1 MLYIQHIITTCMY
14 YVKLCKKQNEKL
26 LKTYNLGQINTKT
39 YEDKRQLIMSDENMF
54 LDIVKICIC
63 ILIGKDSTEKL
74 YNYIKNIEFKRWTT
88 TKEFKEI
95 LQEIQLKEILEM
107 SFLEDDEDIIFQ
119 TKKTKEILEMIEY
132 VTNKFYEKF
141 EKAKIEENLLDYID
155 LEKYTLKLLYDKKE
169 DLSKEVS
176 KENTII
182 KIEEKYGSL
191 DNLRENIKIEYDIEK
206 LEEIYNE
213 IFEIIQER
221 FLNYT
226 ELLNNK
232 YVLSDIAK
240 AMKEDVEEIA
250 VDEYQDINM
259 LQEYIIRAVSN
270 KNIFRVGDPKQ
281 SIYGFRNSRPELF
294 VEKENNIDNENKV
307 IYLDKNFRSLENVL
321 EITNNVFSRIM
332 TKETGIIDYNENHY
346 LKKGRYITGEF
357 RLQENSDISFLDN
370 LEISSL
376 SEEEIQDRIN
386 FFKPE
391 ILLINT
397 KEEEEESDDEEDTE
411 DNKEVSEDINDET
424 LEEIE
429 SIEKE
434 AIGIAKRIITL
445 KEEYIRRGKKLD
457 YKDIVILLRSVSNK
471 AGRYQE
477 ILEKFGIPCYT
488 DVNESFLE
496 IPEVSLICSYLDI
509 IENPLNDINML
520 AVLRSY
526 FFKMDI
532 DEFTRIKVVEK
543 EITNGQKENNF
554 YESKKQKKIFKYH

>member
-1 MLYIQHIITTCMY
+1 
-14 YVKLCKKQNEKL
+14 
-26 LKTYNLGQINTKT
+26 
-39 YEDKRQLIMSDENMF
+39 
-54 LDIVKICIC
+54 
-63 ILIGKDSTEKL
+63 
-74 YNYIKNIEFKRWTT
+74 
-88 TKEFKEI
+88 
-95 LQEIQLKEILEM
+95 M

-119 TKKTKEILEMIEY
+119 TKKTKEILEMIKY

-141 EKAKIEENLLDYID
+141 EKAKTEENLLDYID

-169 DLSKEVS
+169 QDNEVDKEEKLDNLNYS
-176 KENTII
+176 DSSDYSYNSNNITE
-182 KIEEKYGSL
+182 KIEERYNDLES
-191 DNLRENIKIEYDIEK
+191 LRESIKIEYDIEK

-213 IFEIIQER
+213 IFRIIQER

-240 AMKEDVEEIA
+240 SMKEDVEEIA

-357 RLQENSDISFLDN
+357 RLQENSDISSLEN

-397 KEEEEESDDEEDTE
+397 KEEESDDVEDTD
-411 DNKEVSEDINDET
+411 DNKEENKNEQKKENALEESEDINDET

-429 SIEKE
+429 SVEKE

-445 KEEYIRRGKKLD
+445 KEEYIKRGKKLD

-554 YESKKQKKIFKYH
+554 YESILIYIEYIDEKAKENIQISLNEKMVYSKCKKLIEELTRLKKLEEEKGLYEVLKDIIIESRILYST

>member
-1 MLYIQHIITTCMY
+1 
-14 YVKLCKKQNEKL
+14 
-26 LKTYNLGQINTKT
+26 
-39 YEDKRQLIMSDENMF
+39 
-54 LDIVKICIC
+54 
-63 ILIGKDSTEKL
+63 
-74 YNYIKNIEFKRWTT
+74 
-88 TKEFKEI
+88 
-95 LQEIQLKEILEM
+95 M
-107 SFLEDDEDIIFQ
+107 SFLEDDEDIIVQ
-119 TKKTKEILEMIEY
+119 TKKTKEILGMIEY

-141 EKAKIEENLLDYID
+141 EKAKTEENLLDYID

-169 DLSKEVS
+169 EDKEKYKDLDKN
-176 KENTII
+176 K
-182 KIEEKYGSL
+182 EEKNLKKSNDLNNLNDSNNITEKIVEKYKDLES
-191 DNLRENIKIEYDIEK
+191 LRESIKIEYDIEK
-206 LEEIYNE
+206 LEEIYND
-213 IFEIIQER
+213 IFEIIQKE

-232 YVLSDIAK
+232 YMLSNIAK
-240 AMKEDVEEIA
+240 SMKEDVEEIA

-357 RLQENSDISFLDN
+357 RLQGDSDKSSLED

-376 SEEEIQDRIN
+376 SEEEIKNRIN
-386 FFKPE
+386 FYKPE
-391 ILLINT
+391 ILMVNT
-397 KEEEEESDDEEDTE
+397 KESEEELDENNDENDIHIEKDEEE
-411 DNKEVSEDINDET
+411 IRE

-429 SIEKE
+429 SLEKE
-434 AIGIAKRIITL
+434 AIAISKRIIGL
-445 KEEYIRRGKKLD
+445 KNEYKENGKNLE
-457 YKDIVILLRSVSNK
+457 YRDIVILLRSVSNK

-543 EITNGQKENNF
+543 EITNGAKENNF
-554 YESKKQKKIFKYH
+554 YESILIYITYIDEKRKGNLQISLHEKMVYDKCKKLIEELERLKKLEEEKGLYEVLKDIIIESRILYST

>member
-1 MLYIQHIITTCMY
+1 
-14 YVKLCKKQNEKL
+14 
-26 LKTYNLGQINTKT
+26 
-39 YEDKRQLIMSDENMF
+39 
-54 LDIVKICIC
+54 
-63 ILIGKDSTEKL
+63 
-74 YNYIKNIEFKRWTT
+74 
-88 TKEFKEI
+88 
-95 LQEIQLKEILEM
+95 M

-141 EKAKIEENLLDYID
+141 EKAKTEENLLDYID

-169 DLSKEVS
+169 EDKEKYKDLDKN
-176 KENTII
+176 K
-182 KIEEKYGSL
+182 EEKNLKKSNDLNNLNDSNNITEKIVEKYKDLES
-191 DNLRENIKIEYDIEK
+191 LRESIKTEYDIEK
-206 LEEIYNE
+206 LEEIYND
-213 IFEIIQER
+213 IFEIIQKE

-232 YVLSDIAK
+232 YMLSNIAK
-240 AMKEDVEEIA
+240 SMKEDVEETA

-294 VEKENNIDNENKV
+294 VEKEDNIDNENKV

-357 RLQENSDISFLDN
+357 RLQGDSDKSSLED

-376 SEEEIQDRIN
+376 SEEEIKNRIN
-386 FFKPE
+386 FYKPE
-391 ILLINT
+391 ILMVNT
-397 KEEEEESDDEEDTE
+397 KESEEELDENNDENDINIEKDEEE
-411 DNKEVSEDINDET
+411 IRE

-429 SIEKE
+429 SLEKE
-434 AIGIAKRIITL
+434 AIAISKRIIGL
-445 KEEYIRRGKKLD
+445 KNEYKENGKNLE
-457 YKDIVILLRSVSNK
+457 YRDIVILLRSVNNK

-543 EITNGQKENNF
+543 EITNGAKENNF
-554 YESKKQKKIFKYH
+554 YESILIYITYIDEKRKGNLQISLHEKMVYDKCKKLIEELERLKKLEEEKGLYEVLKDIIIESRILYST

>member
-1 MLYIQHIITTCMY
+1 
-14 YVKLCKKQNEKL
+14 
-26 LKTYNLGQINTKT
+26 
-39 YEDKRQLIMSDENMF
+39 
-54 LDIVKICIC
+54 
-63 ILIGKDSTEKL
+63 
-74 YNYIKNIEFKRWTT
+74 
-88 TKEFKEI
+88 
-95 LQEIQLKEILEM
+95 M

-182 KIEEKYGSL
+182 KIEEKCGNL
-191 DNLRENIKIEYDIEK
+191 DNLRENIKIEYDIAK

-213 IFEIIQER
+213 IFGIIQER

-357 RLQENSDISFLDN
+357 RLQENSNISDLES
-370 LEISSL
+370 LEIYSL
-376 SEEEIQDRIN
+376 SEENIRNKIE

-397 KEEEEESDDEEDTE
+397 KEEEESDDVEGID
-411 DNKEVSEDINDET
+411 DNKEENKNEQKKENALEESEDINDET

-434 AIGIAKRIITL
+434 AIAIAKRIIAL

-457 YKDIVILLRSVSNK
+457 YKDIVILLRSVNNK

-554 YESKKQKKIFKYH
+554 YESILIYIDYIDEKAKENIQISLKEKMVYSKCKKLIEELTRLKKLEEEKGLYEVLKDIIIESRILYST

>member
-1 MLYIQHIITTCMY
+1 
-14 YVKLCKKQNEKL
+14 
-26 LKTYNLGQINTKT
+26 
-39 YEDKRQLIMSDENMF
+39 
-54 LDIVKICIC
+54 
-63 ILIGKDSTEKL
+63 
-74 YNYIKNIEFKRWTT
+74 
-88 TKEFKEI
+88 
-95 LQEIQLKEILEM
+95 M

-141 EKAKIEENLLDYID
+141 EKAKIEQNLLDYID

-169 DLSKEVS
+169 QDNEVDKEEKLDNLNYLDS
-176 KENTII
+176 SDYSYNSNNITE
-182 KIEEKYGSL
+182 KIEERYNDLES
-191 DNLRENIKIEYDIEK
+191 LRESIKIEYDIEK

-357 RLQENSDISFLDN
+357 RLQENSDISSLDD

-397 KEEEEESDDEEDTE
+397 KEEESDDVEDTE
-411 DNKEVSEDINDET
+411 DNKEENKNEQKKENALEKSEDINDET

-445 KEEYIRRGKKLD
+445 KEEYIKRGKKLD

-554 YESKKQKKIFKYH
+554 YESILIYIEYIDEKAKENIQISLNEKMVYSKCKKLIEELTRLKKLEEEKGLYEVLKDIIIESRILYST

>member
-1 MLYIQHIITTCMY
+1 
-14 YVKLCKKQNEKL
+14 
-26 LKTYNLGQINTKT
+26 
-39 YEDKRQLIMSDENMF
+39 
-54 LDIVKICIC
+54 
-63 ILIGKDSTEKL
+63 
-74 YNYIKNIEFKRWTT
+74 
-88 TKEFKEI
+88 
-95 LQEIQLKEILEM
+95 M
-107 SFLEDDEDIIFQ
+107 SFLEDDEDIIVQ
-119 TKKTKEILEMIEY
+119 TKKTKEILGMIEY

-141 EKAKIEENLLDYID
+141 EKAKTEENLLDYID

-169 DLSKEVS
+169 EDKEKYKDLDKN
-176 KENTII
+176 K
-182 KIEEKYGSL
+182 EEKNLKKSNDLNNLNDSNNITEKIVEKYKDLES
-191 DNLRENIKIEYDIEK
+191 LRESIKIEYDIEK
-206 LEEIYNE
+206 LEEIYND
-213 IFEIIQER
+213 IFEIIQKE

-232 YVLSDIAK
+232 YMLSNIAK
-240 AMKEDVEEIA
+240 SMKEDVEEIA

-357 RLQENSDISFLDN
+357 RLQGDSDKSSLED
-370 LEISSL
+370 LEISLL
-376 SEEEIQDRIN
+376 SEEEIKNRIN
-386 FFKPE
+386 FYKPE
-391 ILLINT
+391 ILMVNT
-397 KEEEEESDDEEDTE
+397 KESEEELDENNDE
-411 DNKEVSEDINDET
+411 NDINIEKDEKEIRE

-429 SIEKE
+429 SLEKE
-434 AIGIAKRIITL
+434 VIAISKRIIGL
-445 KEEYIRRGKKLD
+445 KKEYKENGKNLE
-457 YKDIVILLRSVSNK
+457 YRDIVILLRSVNNK

-543 EITNGQKENNF
+543 EITNGAKENNF
-554 YESKKQKKIFKYH
+554 YESILIYITYIDEKRKGNLQISLHEKMVYDKCKKLIEELERLKKLEEEKGLYEVLKDIIIESRILYST

>member
-1 MLYIQHIITTCMY
+1 
-14 YVKLCKKQNEKL
+14 
-26 LKTYNLGQINTKT
+26 
-39 YEDKRQLIMSDENMF
+39 
-54 LDIVKICIC
+54 
-63 ILIGKDSTEKL
+63 
-74 YNYIKNIEFKRWTT
+74 
-88 TKEFKEI
+88 
-95 LQEIQLKEILEM
+95 M

-132 VTNKFYEKF
+132 ITNKFYEKF
-141 EKAKIEENLLDYID
+141 EKAKTEENLLDYID

-169 DLSKEVS
+169 EDKES
-176 KENTII
+176 DKE
-182 KIEEKYGSL
+182 KEEKLNDLNDLNYS
-191 DNLRENIKIEYDIEK
+191 DNSNNITEKIVEKYEDLNRLRESIKIEYDIEK
-206 LEEIYNE
+206 LEEIYND
-213 IFEIIQER
+213 IFEIIQKE

-232 YVLSDIAK
+232 YMLSNIAK
-240 AMKEDVEEIA
+240 SMKEDVEEIA

-357 RLQENSDISFLDN
+357 RLQGDSDKSSLED
-370 LEISSL
+370 LEIASL
-376 SEEEIQDRIN
+376 SEEEIKNRIN
-386 FFKPE
+386 FYKPE
-391 ILLINT
+391 ILMVNI
-397 KEEEEESDDEEDTE
+397 KESEEELDENNDENDIHIEKDEEE
-411 DNKEVSEDINDET
+411 IRE

-429 SIEKE
+429 SLEKE
-434 AIGIAKRIITL
+434 AIAISKRIIGL
-445 KEEYIRRGKKLD
+445 KEEYKANGKNLE
-457 YKDIVILLRSVSNK
+457 YRDIVILLRSVSNK

-543 EITNGQKENNF
+543 EITNGAKENDF
-554 YESKKQKKIFKYH
+554 YESILIYITYIDEKRKENLQISLHEKMVYDKCKNLIEELERLKKLEEEKGLYEVLKDIIIESRILYST

>member
-1 MLYIQHIITTCMY
+1 
-14 YVKLCKKQNEKL
+14 
-26 LKTYNLGQINTKT
+26 
-39 YEDKRQLIMSDENMF
+39 
-54 LDIVKICIC
+54 
-63 ILIGKDSTEKL
+63 
-74 YNYIKNIEFKRWTT
+74 
-88 TKEFKEI
+88 
-95 LQEIQLKEILEM
+95 M

-119 TKKTKEILEMIEY
+119 TKKTKEVLEMIEY
-132 VTNKFYEKF
+132 ITAKFYEKF
-141 EKAKIEENLLDYID
+141 EKIKMEENLLDYID

-169 DLSKEVS
+169 EGISLRISKQN
-176 KENTII
+176 ENNII
-182 KIEEKYGSL
+182 GKIIEKYEDL
-191 DNLRENIKIEYDIEK
+191 DNLRESIKIEYDIEK
-206 LEEIYNE
+206 LEEIYNN
-213 IFEIIQER
+213 IAEIIESG
-221 FLNYT
+221 FANYS
-226 ELLNNK
+226 ENLNNK
-232 YVLSDIAK
+232 YELSNIAK

-294 VEKENNIDNENKV
+294 VEKEQNISNENKV

-357 RLQENSDISFLDN
+357 RLQENSNISDLEN
-370 LEISSL
+370 LEIYSL
-376 SEEEIQDRIN
+376 SEENIRNKIE

-397 KEEEEESDDEEDTE
+397 KEEEEEKDERKNLEKNLESNLQNNIELASLGDDDNENYDNSDSDDE
-411 DNKEVSEDINDET
+411 I

-429 SIEKE
+429 GLEKE

-445 KEEYIRRGKKLD
+445 REEYKKIGKRLE
-457 YKDIVILLRSVSNK
+457 YKDIVILLRSVNK
-471 AGRYQE
+471 RAGRYQE

-488 DVNESFLE
+488 DTNESFLE

-554 YESKKQKKIFKYH
+554 YESILIYISYIEEKINKNEALKTAEKMVYSKCKKLVEELNRLKKLEEEKGLYEVLKDIIIESRILYST

>member
-1 MLYIQHIITTCMY
+1 
-14 YVKLCKKQNEKL
+14 
-26 LKTYNLGQINTKT
+26 
-39 YEDKRQLIMSDENMF
+39 
-54 LDIVKICIC
+54 
-63 ILIGKDSTEKL
+63 
-74 YNYIKNIEFKRWTT
+74 
-88 TKEFKEI
+88 
-95 LQEIQLKEILEM
+95 M

-119 TKKTKEILEMIEY
+119 TKKTKEVLEMIEY
-132 VTNKFYEKF
+132 ITAKFYEKF
-141 EKAKIEENLLDYID
+141 EKIKMEENLLDYID

-169 DLSKEVS
+169 EGISLRISKQN
-176 KENTII
+176 ENNII
-182 KIEEKYGSL
+182 GKIVEKYEDL
-191 DNLRENIKIEYDIEK
+191 DNLRESIKIEYDIEK
-206 LEEIYNE
+206 LEEIYSN
-213 IFEIIQER
+213 IAEIIESG
-221 FLNYT
+221 FANYT
-226 ELLNNK
+226 ESLNNK
-232 YVLSDIAK
+232 YELSNIAK

-294 VEKENNIDNENKV
+294 VEKEQNISNENKV

-321 EITNNVFSRIM
+321 EIINNVFSRIM

-357 RLQENSDISFLDN
+357 RLQENSNISDLES
-370 LEISSL
+370 LEIYSL
-376 SEEEIQDRIN
+376 SEENIRNKIE

-397 KEEEEESDDEEDTE
+397 KEEEEEKDERKNLEKNLESNLQNNIELASLGDDDNENYDNSDSDDE
-411 DNKEVSEDINDET
+411 I

-429 SIEKE
+429 GLEKE

-445 KEEYIRRGKKLD
+445 REEYKKIGKRLE
-457 YKDIVILLRSVSNK
+457 YKDIVILLRSVNK
-471 AGRYQE
+471 RAGRYQE

-488 DVNESFLE
+488 DTNESFLE

-554 YESKKQKKIFKYH
+554 YESILIYISYIEEKINKNEVLKTAEKMVYSKCKKLVEELNRLKKLEEEKGLYEVLKDIIIESRILYST

>member
-1 MLYIQHIITTCMY
+1 
-14 YVKLCKKQNEKL
+14 
-26 LKTYNLGQINTKT
+26 
-39 YEDKRQLIMSDENMF
+39 
-54 LDIVKICIC
+54 
-63 ILIGKDSTEKL
+63 
-74 YNYIKNIEFKRWTT
+74 
-88 TKEFKEI
+88 
-95 LQEIQLKEILEM
+95 M

-132 VTNKFYEKF
+132 ITNKFYEKF
-141 EKAKIEENLLDYID
+141 EKAKIEQNLLDYID

-169 DLSKEVS
+169 QDKEVD
-176 KENTII
+176 K
-182 KIEEKYGSL
+182 EEKLNNFNYSDYS
-191 DNLRENIKIEYDIEK
+191 DNSKNIIEKIVEKYQDLESLRENIKIEYDIEK

-213 IFEIIQER
+213 IFGIIQER

-240 AMKEDVEEIA
+240 SMKEDVEEIA

-357 RLQENSDISFLDN
+357 RLQENSDIFSLDD

-376 SEEEIQDRIN
+376 SEEEIQDKIN

-397 KEEEEESDDEEDTE
+397 KEEEESDDVEGID
-411 DNKEVSEDINDET
+411 DNKEENKNEQKKENALEESEDINDET

-434 AIGIAKRIITL
+434 AIAIAKRIIAL

-554 YESKKQKKIFKYH
+554 YESILIYIEYVDEKAKENIQISLNEKMVYSKCKKLIEELTRLKKLEEEKGLYEVLKDIIIESRILYST

>member
-1 MLYIQHIITTCMY
+1 
-14 YVKLCKKQNEKL
+14 
-26 LKTYNLGQINTKT
+26 
-39 YEDKRQLIMSDENMF
+39 
-54 LDIVKICIC
+54 
-63 ILIGKDSTEKL
+63 
-74 YNYIKNIEFKRWTT
+74 
-88 TKEFKEI
+88 
-95 LQEIQLKEILEM
+95 M

-119 TKKTKEILEMIEY
+119 TKKTKEVLEMIEY
-132 VTNKFYEKF
+132 ITAKFYEKF
-141 EKAKIEENLLDYID
+141 EKIKMEENLLDYID

-169 DLSKEVS
+169 EGISLRISKQN
-176 KENTII
+176 ENNII
-182 KIEEKYGSL
+182 GKIVEKYEDL
-191 DNLRENIKIEYDIEK
+191 DNLRESIKIEYDIEK
-206 LEEIYNE
+206 LEEIYSN
-213 IFEIIQER
+213 IAEIIESE
-221 FLNYT
+221 FTNYS
-226 ELLNNK
+226 ENLNNK
-232 YVLSDIAK
+232 YELSNIAK

-357 RLQENSDISFLDN
+357 RLLENSNISDLEN
-370 LEISSL
+370 LEIYSL
-376 SEEEIQDRIN
+376 SEENIRNKIE

-397 KEEEEESDDEEDTE
+397 KEEEKEEEKDEGKNLEKNLEINLQNNIELASLGDDDNENYDNADTDDE
-411 DNKEVSEDINDET
+411 I

-429 SIEKE
+429 GLEKE
-434 AIGIAKRIITL
+434 AIGIAKRIIKL
-445 KEEYIRRGKKLD
+445 REEYKKIGKRLE
-457 YKDIVILLRSVSNK
+457 YKDIVILLRSVNK
-471 AGRYQE
+471 RAGRYQE

-488 DVNESFLE
+488 DTNESFLE

-532 DEFTRIKVVEK
+532 DEFTRIKVLEK

-554 YESKKQKKIFKYH
+554 YESILIYISYIEEKINKNEALKTAEKMVYSKCKKVIEELNRLKKLEEEKGLYEVLKDIIIESRILYST

>member
-1 MLYIQHIITTCMY
+1 
-14 YVKLCKKQNEKL
+14 
-26 LKTYNLGQINTKT
+26 
-39 YEDKRQLIMSDENMF
+39 
-54 LDIVKICIC
+54 
-63 ILIGKDSTEKL
+63 
-74 YNYIKNIEFKRWTT
+74 
-88 TKEFKEI
+88 
-95 LQEIQLKEILEM
+95 M

-119 TKKTKEILEMIEY
+119 TKKTKEVLEMIEY
-132 VTNKFYEKF
+132 ITAKFYEKF
-141 EKAKIEENLLDYID
+141 EKIKMEENLLDYID

-169 DLSKEVS
+169 EEGISLRISKQN
-176 KENTII
+176 ENNII
-182 KIEEKYGSL
+182 GKIVEKYEDL
-191 DNLRENIKIEYDIEK
+191 DNLRESIKIEYDIEK
-206 LEEIYNE
+206 LEEIYSN
-213 IFEIIQER
+213 IAEIIESE
-221 FLNYT
+221 FANYT
-226 ELLNNK
+226 ESLNNK
-232 YVLSDIAK
+232 YELSNIAK

-270 KNIFRVGDPKQ
+270 KNIFRV
-281 SIYGFRNSRPELF
+281 
-294 VEKENNIDNENKV
+294 
-307 IYLDKNFRSLENVL
+307 
-321 EITNNVFSRIM
+321 NVFSRIM

-357 RLQENSDISFLDN
+357 RLQENSNISDLES
-370 LEISSL
+370 LEIYSL
-376 SEEEIQDRIN
+376 SEENIRNKIE

-397 KEEEEESDDEEDTE
+397 KEEEEEKDERKNLEKNLESNLQNNIELASLGDDDNENYDNSDSDDE
-411 DNKEVSEDINDET
+411 I

-429 SIEKE
+429 GLEKE

-445 KEEYIRRGKKLD
+445 REEYKKIGKRLE
-457 YKDIVILLRSVSNK
+457 YKDIVILLRSVNK
-471 AGRYQE
+471 RAGRYQE

-488 DVNESFLE
+488 DTNESFLE

-554 YESKKQKKIFKYH
+554 YESILIYISYIEEKINKNEALKTAEKMVYSKCKKLVEELNRLKKLEEEKGLYEVLKDIIIESRILYST

>member
-1 MLYIQHIITTCMY
+1 
-14 YVKLCKKQNEKL
+14 
-26 LKTYNLGQINTKT
+26 
-39 YEDKRQLIMSDENMF
+39 
-54 LDIVKICIC
+54 
-63 ILIGKDSTEKL
+63 
-74 YNYIKNIEFKRWTT
+74 
-88 TKEFKEI
+88 
-95 LQEIQLKEILEM
+95 M

-119 TKKTKEILEMIEY
+119 TKKTKEVLEMIEY
-132 VTNKFYEKF
+132 ITAKFYEKF
-141 EKAKIEENLLDYID
+141 EKIKMEENLLDYID

-169 DLSKEVS
+169 EEGISLRISKQN
-176 KENTII
+176 ENNII
-182 KIEEKYGSL
+182 GKIVEKYEDL
-191 DNLRENIKIEYDIEK
+191 DNLRESIKIEYDIEK
-206 LEEIYNE
+206 LEEIYSN
-213 IFEIIQER
+213 IAEIIESE
-221 FLNYT
+221 FANYT
-226 ELLNNK
+226 ESLNNK
-232 YVLSDIAK
+232 YELSNIAK

-357 RLQENSDISFLDN
+357 RLQENSNISDLEN
-370 LEISSL
+370 LEIYSL
-376 SEEEIQDRIN
+376 SEENIRNKIE

-397 KEEEEESDDEEDTE
+397 KEEEEEKDERKNLEKNLESNLQNNIELASLGDDDNENYDNSDSDDE
-411 DNKEVSEDINDET
+411 I

-429 SIEKE
+429 GLEKE

-445 KEEYIRRGKKLD
+445 REEYKKIGKRLE
-457 YKDIVILLRSVSNK
+457 YKDIVILLRSVNK
-471 AGRYQE
+471 RAGRYQE

-488 DVNESFLE
+488 DTNESFLE

-554 YESKKQKKIFKYH
+554 YESILIYISYIEEKINKNEALKTAEKMVYSKCKKLVEELNRLKKLEEEKGLYEVLKDIIIESRILYGT

>member
-1 MLYIQHIITTCMY
+1 
-14 YVKLCKKQNEKL
+14 
-26 LKTYNLGQINTKT
+26 
-39 YEDKRQLIMSDENMF
+39 
-54 LDIVKICIC
+54 
-63 ILIGKDSTEKL
+63 
-74 YNYIKNIEFKRWTT
+74 
-88 TKEFKEI
+88 
-95 LQEIQLKEILEM
+95 M

-213 IFEIIQER
+213 IFGIIQER

-281 SIYGFRNSRPELF
+281 
-294 VEKENNIDNENKV
+294 
-307 IYLDKNFRSLENVL
+307 
-321 EITNNVFSRIM
+321 
-332 TKETGIIDYNENHY
+332 
-346 LKKGRYITGEF
+346 
-357 RLQENSDISFLDN
+357 
-370 LEISSL
+370 
-376 SEEEIQDRIN
+376 
-386 FFKPE
+386 
-391 ILLINT
+391 
-397 KEEEEESDDEEDTE
+397 
-411 DNKEVSEDINDET
+411 
-424 LEEIE
+424 
-429 SIEKE
+429 
-434 AIGIAKRIITL
+434 
-445 KEEYIRRGKKLD
+445 
-457 YKDIVILLRSVSNK
+457 
-471 AGRYQE
+471 
-477 ILEKFGIPCYT
+477 
-488 DVNESFLE
+488 
-496 IPEVSLICSYLDI
+496 
-509 IENPLNDINML
+509 
-520 AVLRSY
+520 
-526 FFKMDI
+526 
-532 DEFTRIKVVEK
+532 
-543 EITNGQKENNF
+543 
-554 YESKKQKKIFKYH
+554 

>member
-1 MLYIQHIITTCMY
+1 
-14 YVKLCKKQNEKL
+14 
-26 LKTYNLGQINTKT
+26 
-39 YEDKRQLIMSDENMF
+39 
-54 LDIVKICIC
+54 
-63 ILIGKDSTEKL
+63 
-74 YNYIKNIEFKRWTT
+74 
-88 TKEFKEI
+88 
-95 LQEIQLKEILEM
+95 M

-119 TKKTKEILEMIEY
+119 TKKTKEVLEMIEY
-132 VTNKFYEKF
+132 ITAKFYEKF
-141 EKAKIEENLLDYID
+141 EKIKMEENLLDYID

-169 DLSKEVS
+169 EGISLRISKQN
-176 KENTII
+176 ENNII
-182 KIEEKYGSL
+182 DKIVEKYEDL
-191 DNLRENIKIEYDIEK
+191 DNLRESIKIEYDIEK
-206 LEEIYNE
+206 LEEIYNN
-213 IFEIIQER
+213 IAEIIESG
-221 FLNYT
+221 FANYT
-226 ELLNNK
+226 ESLNNK
-232 YVLSDIAK
+232 YELSNIAK

-294 VEKENNIDNENKV
+294 VEKEQNISNENKV

-357 RLQENSDISFLDN
+357 RLQENSNISDLEN
-370 LEISSL
+370 LEIYSL
-376 SEEEIQDRIN
+376 SEENIRNKIE

-397 KEEEEESDDEEDTE
+397 KEEEEEKDERKNLEKNLESNLQNNIELASLGDDDNENYDNTDTDDE
-411 DNKEVSEDINDET
+411 I

-429 SIEKE
+429 GLEKE
-434 AIGIAKRIITL
+434 AIGITKRIITL
-445 KEEYIRRGKKLD
+445 REEYKKIGKRLE
-457 YKDIVILLRSVSNK
+457 YKDIVILLRSVNK
-471 AGRYQE
+471 RAGRYQE

-488 DVNESFLE
+488 DTNESFLE

-554 YESKKQKKIFKYH
+554 YESILIYISYIEEKINKNEALKTAEKIVYSKCKKVIEELNRLKKLEEEKGLYEVLKDIIIESRILYST

>member
-1 MLYIQHIITTCMY
+1 
-14 YVKLCKKQNEKL
+14 
-26 LKTYNLGQINTKT
+26 
-39 YEDKRQLIMSDENMF
+39 
-54 LDIVKICIC
+54 
-63 ILIGKDSTEKL
+63 
-74 YNYIKNIEFKRWTT
+74 
-88 TKEFKEI
+88 
-95 LQEIQLKEILEM
+95 M

-119 TKKTKEILEMIEY
+119 TKKTKEVLEMIEY
-132 VTNKFYEKF
+132 ITAKFYEKF
-141 EKAKIEENLLDYID
+141 EKIKMEENLLDYID

-169 DLSKEVS
+169 EEGISLRISKQN
-176 KENTII
+176 ENNII
-182 KIEEKYGSL
+182 GKIVEKYEDL
-191 DNLRENIKIEYDIEK
+191 DNLRESIKIEYDIEK
-206 LEEIYNE
+206 LEEIYSN
-213 IFEIIQER
+213 IAEIIESE
-221 FLNYT
+221 FANYT
-226 ELLNNK
+226 ESLNNK
-232 YVLSDIAK
+232 YELSNIAK

-294 VEKENNIDNENKV
+294 VEKEQNISNENKV

-357 RLQENSDISFLDN
+357 RLQENSNISDLEN
-370 LEISSL
+370 LEIYSL
-376 SEEEIQDRIN
+376 SEENIRNKIE

-397 KEEEEESDDEEDTE
+397 KEEEEEKDEGKNLEKNLESNLQNNIELASLGDDNENYDNTDTDDE
-411 DNKEVSEDINDET
+411 I

-429 SIEKE
+429 GLEKE
-434 AIGIAKRIITL
+434 AIGIAKRIIKL
-445 KEEYIRRGKKLD
+445 REEYKKIGKRLE
-457 YKDIVILLRSVSNK
+457 YKDIVILLRSVNK
-471 AGRYQE
+471 RAGRYQE

-488 DVNESFLE
+488 DTNESFLE

-532 DEFTRIKVVEK
+532 DEFTRIKVLEK

-554 YESKKQKKIFKYH
+554 YESILIYMSYIEEKINKNEALKTAEKMVYSKCKKLVEELNRLKKLEEEKGLYEVLKDIIIESRILYST

>member
-1 MLYIQHIITTCMY
+1 
-14 YVKLCKKQNEKL
+14 
-26 LKTYNLGQINTKT
+26 
-39 YEDKRQLIMSDENMF
+39 
-54 LDIVKICIC
+54 
-63 ILIGKDSTEKL
+63 
-74 YNYIKNIEFKRWTT
+74 
-88 TKEFKEI
+88 
-95 LQEIQLKEILEM
+95 M

-119 TKKTKEILEMIEY
+119 TKKTKEVLEMIEY
-132 VTNKFYEKF
+132 ITAKFYEKF
-141 EKAKIEENLLDYID
+141 EKIKMEENLLDYID

-169 DLSKEVS
+169 EGISLRISKQN
-176 KENTII
+176 ENNII
-182 KIEEKYGSL
+182 GKIVEKYEDL
-191 DNLRENIKIEYDIEK
+191 DNLRESIKIEYDIEK
-206 LEEIYNE
+206 LEEIYNN
-213 IFEIIQER
+213 IAEIIESE
-221 FLNYT
+221 FANYS
-226 ELLNNK
+226 ENLNNK
-232 YVLSDIAK
+232 YELSNIAK

-294 VEKENNIDNENKV
+294 VEKEQNISNENKV

-357 RLQENSDISFLDN
+357 RLQENSNISDLEN
-370 LEISSL
+370 LEIYSL
-376 SEEEIQDRIN
+376 SEENIRNKIE

-397 KEEEEESDDEEDTE
+397 KEEEKEEEEEKDERKNLEKNLESNLQNNIELASLGDDDNENYDNSDSDDE
-411 DNKEVSEDINDET
+411 I

-429 SIEKE
+429 GLEKE

-445 KEEYIRRGKKLD
+445 REEYKKIGKRLE
-457 YKDIVILLRSVSNK
+457 YKDIVILLRSVNK
-471 AGRYQE
+471 RAGRYQE

-488 DVNESFLE
+488 DTNESFLE

-532 DEFTRIKVVEK
+532 DEFTRIKVLEK

-554 YESKKQKKIFKYH
+554 YESILIYISYIEEKINKNEALKTAEKMVYSKCKKLVEELNRLKKLEEEKGLYEVLKDIIIESRILYGT

>member
-1 MLYIQHIITTCMY
+1 
-14 YVKLCKKQNEKL
+14 
-26 LKTYNLGQINTKT
+26 
-39 YEDKRQLIMSDENMF
+39 
-54 LDIVKICIC
+54 
-63 ILIGKDSTEKL
+63 
-74 YNYIKNIEFKRWTT
+74 
-88 TKEFKEI
+88 
-95 LQEIQLKEILEM
+95 M
-107 SFLEDDEDIIFQ
+107 SFLEDNEDIIVQ

-132 VTNKFYEKF
+132 ITNKFYEKF
-141 EKAKIEENLLDYID
+141 EKAKTEENLLDYID

-169 DLSKEVS
+169 EDKEKYKDLDKN
-176 KENTII
+176 K
-182 KIEEKYGSL
+182 EEKKIKKSNDLNNLNDSNNIIEKIVEKYKDLES
-191 DNLRENIKIEYDIEK
+191 LRESIKIEYDIEK
-206 LEEIYNE
+206 LEEIYND
-213 IFEIIQER
+213 IFEIIQKE

-232 YVLSDIAK
+232 YVLSNIAK
-240 AMKEDVEEIA
+240 SMKEDVEEIA

-357 RLQENSDISFLDN
+357 RLQGDSDKSSLED
-370 LEISSL
+370 LEIFLL
-376 SEEEIQDRIN
+376 SEEEIKNRIN
-386 FFKPE
+386 FYKSE
-391 ILLINT
+391 ILMVNT
-397 KEEEEESDDEEDTE
+397 KESEEESDENNDENDIHIEKDEEE
-411 DNKEVSEDINDET
+411 IRE

-429 SIEKE
+429 SLEKE
-434 AIGIAKRIITL
+434 AIAISKRIIGL
-445 KEEYIRRGKKLD
+445 KNEYKENGKNLE
-457 YKDIVILLRSVSNK
+457 YRDIVILLRSVSNK

-543 EITNGQKENNF
+543 EITNGAKENNF
-554 YESKKQKKIFKYH
+554 YESILIYITYIDEKRKGNLQISLHEKMVYDKCKKLIEELERLKKLEEEKGLYEVLKDIIIESRILYST

>member
-1 MLYIQHIITTCMY
+1 
-14 YVKLCKKQNEKL
+14 
-26 LKTYNLGQINTKT
+26 
-39 YEDKRQLIMSDENMF
+39 
-54 LDIVKICIC
+54 
-63 ILIGKDSTEKL
+63 
-74 YNYIKNIEFKRWTT
+74 
-88 TKEFKEI
+88 
-95 LQEIQLKEILEM
+95 M

-119 TKKTKEILEMIEY
+119 TKKTKEVLEMIEY
-132 VTNKFYEKF
+132 ITAKFYEKF
-141 EKAKIEENLLDYID
+141 EKIKMEENLLDYID

-169 DLSKEVS
+169 EEGISLRISKQN
-176 KENTII
+176 ENNII
-182 KIEEKYGSL
+182 GKIVEKYEDL
-191 DNLRENIKIEYDIEK
+191 DNLRESIKIEYDIEK
-206 LEEIYNE
+206 LEEIYSN
-213 IFEIIQER
+213 IAEIIESE
-221 FLNYT
+221 FANYS
-226 ELLNNK
+226 ENLNNK
-232 YVLSDIAK
+232 YELSNIAK

-294 VEKENNIDNENKV
+294 VEKEQNISNENKV

-357 RLQENSDISFLDN
+357 RLQENSNISDLES
-370 LEISSL
+370 LEIYSL
-376 SEEEIQDRIN
+376 SEENIRNKIE

-397 KEEEEESDDEEDTE
+397 KEEEEEKDERKNLEKNLESNLQNNIELASLGDDDNENYDAETDDE
-411 DNKEVSEDINDET
+411 I

-429 SIEKE
+429 GLEKE

-445 KEEYIRRGKKLD
+445 REEYKKKGKRLE
-457 YKDIVILLRSVSNK
+457 YKDIVILLRSVNK
-471 AGRYQE
+471 RAGRYQE

-488 DVNESFLE
+488 DTNESFLE

-554 YESKKQKKIFKYH
+554 YESILIYISYIEEKINKNEALKTAEKMVYSKCKKLVEELNRLKKLEEEKGLYEVLKDIIIESRILYST

>member
-1 MLYIQHIITTCMY
+1 
-14 YVKLCKKQNEKL
+14 
-26 LKTYNLGQINTKT
+26 
-39 YEDKRQLIMSDENMF
+39 
-54 LDIVKICIC
+54 
-63 ILIGKDSTEKL
+63 
-74 YNYIKNIEFKRWTT
+74 
-88 TKEFKEI
+88 
-95 LQEIQLKEILEM
+95 M
-107 SFLEDDEDIIFQ
+107 SFLEDDEDIIVQ

-141 EKAKIEENLLDYID
+141 EKAKTEENLLDYID

-169 DLSKEVS
+169 KDKEKYKDLDKN
-176 KENTII
+176 K
-182 KIEEKYGSL
+182 EEKNLKKSNDLNNLNDSNNIIEKIVEKYEDL
-191 DNLRENIKIEYDIEK
+191 NRLRESIKIEYDIEK
-206 LEEIYNE
+206 LEEIYND
-213 IFEIIQER
+213 IFEIIQKE

-232 YVLSDIAK
+232 YMLSNIAK
-240 AMKEDVEEIA
+240 SMKEDVEEIA

-357 RLQENSDISFLDN
+357 RLQGDSDKSSLED
-370 LEISSL
+370 LEIASL
-376 SEEEIQDRIN
+376 SEEEIKNRIN
-386 FFKPE
+386 FYKPE
-391 ILLINT
+391 ILMVNT
-397 KEEEEESDDEEDTE
+397 KESEEELDENNDENDINIEKDEEE
-411 DNKEVSEDINDET
+411 IRE

-429 SIEKE
+429 SLEKE
-434 AIGIAKRIITL
+434 AIAISKRIIGL
-445 KEEYIRRGKKLD
+445 KNEYKENGKNLE
-457 YKDIVILLRSVSNK
+457 YRDIVILLRSVSNK

-543 EITNGQKENNF
+543 EITNGAKENNF
-554 YESKKQKKIFKYH
+554 YESILIYITYIDEKRKENLQISLHEKMVYDKCKNLIEELERLKKLEEEKGLYEVLKDIIIESRILYST

>member
-1 MLYIQHIITTCMY
+1 
-14 YVKLCKKQNEKL
+14 
-26 LKTYNLGQINTKT
+26 
-39 YEDKRQLIMSDENMF
+39 
-54 LDIVKICIC
+54 
-63 ILIGKDSTEKL
+63 
-74 YNYIKNIEFKRWTT
+74 
-88 TKEFKEI
+88 
-95 LQEIQLKEILEM
+95 M

-119 TKKTKEILEMIEY
+119 TKKTKEILEMIKY

-141 EKAKIEENLLDYID
+141 EKAKTEENLLDYID

-169 DLSKEVS
+169 QDNEVDKEEKLDNLNYS
-176 KENTII
+176 DSSDYSYNSNNITE
-182 KIEEKYGSL
+182 KIEERYNDLES
-191 DNLRENIKIEYDIEK
+191 LRESIKIEYDIEK

-259 LQEYIIRAVSN
+259 LQEYIIRAASN

-294 VEKENNIDNENKV
+294 VEKENNIDNKNKV

-357 RLQENSDISFLDN
+357 RLQENSDISSLDD

-397 KEEEEESDDEEDTE
+397 KEEEEESDDVENTE
-411 DNKEVSEDINDET
+411 GNKEENKNEQKKENALAEENEDINDET

-457 YKDIVILLRSVSNK
+457 YKDIVILLRSVNNK

-554 YESKKQKKIFKYH
+554 YESILIYIEYIDEKAKENIQISLNEKMVYSKCKKLIEELTRLKKLEEEKGLYEVLKDIIIESRILYST

>member
-1 MLYIQHIITTCMY
+1 
-14 YVKLCKKQNEKL
+14 
-26 LKTYNLGQINTKT
+26 
-39 YEDKRQLIMSDENMF
+39 
-54 LDIVKICIC
+54 
-63 ILIGKDSTEKL
+63 
-74 YNYIKNIEFKRWTT
+74 
-88 TKEFKEI
+88 
-95 LQEIQLKEILEM
+95 M

-119 TKKTKEILEMIEY
+119 TKKTKEVLEMIEY
-132 VTNKFYEKF
+132 ITAKFYEKF
-141 EKAKIEENLLDYID
+141 EKIKMEENLLDYID

-169 DLSKEVS
+169 EEGISLRISKQN
-176 KENTII
+176 ENNII
-182 KIEEKYGSL
+182 GKIVEKYEDL
-191 DNLRENIKIEYDIEK
+191 DNLRESIKIEYDIEK
-206 LEEIYNE
+206 LEEIYNN
-213 IFEIIQER
+213 IAEIIESG
-221 FLNYT
+221 FANYT
-226 ELLNNK
+226 ESLNNK
-232 YVLSDIAK
+232 YELSNIAK

-294 VEKENNIDNENKV
+294 VEKEQNISNENKV

-357 RLQENSDISFLDN
+357 RLQENSNISDLEN
-370 LEISSL
+370 LEIYSL
-376 SEEEIQDRIN
+376 SEENIRNKIE

-397 KEEEEESDDEEDTE
+397 KEEEEEKDERKNLEKNLESNLQNNIELASLGDDDNENYDNTDTDDE
-411 DNKEVSEDINDET
+411 I

-429 SIEKE
+429 GLEKE
-434 AIGIAKRIITL
+434 AIGITKRIITL
-445 KEEYIRRGKKLD
+445 REEYKKIGKRLE
-457 YKDIVILLRSVSNK
+457 YKDIVILLRSVNK
-471 AGRYQE
+471 RAGRYQE

-488 DVNESFLE
+488 DTNESFLE

-532 DEFTRIKVVEK
+532 DEFTRIKVLEK

-554 YESKKQKKIFKYH
+554 YESILIYISYIEEKNNKNEVLKTAEKIVYSKCKKVIEELNRLKKLEEEKGLYEVLKDIIIESRILYST

>member
-1 MLYIQHIITTCMY
+1 
-14 YVKLCKKQNEKL
+14 
-26 LKTYNLGQINTKT
+26 
-39 YEDKRQLIMSDENMF
+39 
-54 LDIVKICIC
+54 
-63 ILIGKDSTEKL
+63 
-74 YNYIKNIEFKRWTT
+74 
-88 TKEFKEI
+88 
-95 LQEIQLKEILEM
+95 M

-119 TKKTKEILEMIEY
+119 TKKTKEVLEMIEY
-132 VTNKFYEKF
+132 ITAKFYEKF
-141 EKAKIEENLLDYID
+141 EKIKMEENLLDYID

-169 DLSKEVS
+169 EGISLRISKQN
-176 KENTII
+176 ENNII
-182 KIEEKYGSL
+182 GKIVEKYEDL
-191 DNLRENIKIEYDIEK
+191 DNLRESIKIEYDIEK
-206 LEEIYNE
+206 LEEIYSN
-213 IFEIIQER
+213 IAEIIESG
-221 FLNYT
+221 FTNYT
-226 ELLNNK
+226 ESLNNK
-232 YVLSDIAK
+232 YELSNIAK

-357 RLQENSDISFLDN
+357 RLQENSNISDLEN
-370 LEISSL
+370 LEIYSI

-397 KEEEEESDDEEDTE
+397 KEEEEEKEKDEDYNSDYDYDNSDTGS
-411 DNKEVSEDINDET
+411 DADTDDKI

-429 SIEKE
+429 GLEKE
-434 AIGIAKRIITL
+434 AIGIAKRIIKL
-445 KEEYIRRGKKLD
+445 REEYKKIGKRLE
-457 YKDIVILLRSVSNK
+457 YKDIVILLRSVNK
-471 AGRYQE
+471 RAGRYQE

-488 DVNESFLE
+488 DTNESFLE

-554 YESKKQKKIFKYH
+554 YESILIYISYIEEKINKNEVLKTAEKMVYSKCKKVIEELNRLKKLEEEKGLYEVLKDIIIESRILYGT

>member
-1 MLYIQHIITTCMY
+1 
-14 YVKLCKKQNEKL
+14 
-26 LKTYNLGQINTKT
+26 
-39 YEDKRQLIMSDENMF
+39 
-54 LDIVKICIC
+54 
-63 ILIGKDSTEKL
+63 
-74 YNYIKNIEFKRWTT
+74 
-88 TKEFKEI
+88 
-95 LQEIQLKEILEM
+95 M
-107 SFLEDDEDIIFQ
+107 SFLEDDEDIIVQ

-141 EKAKIEENLLDYID
+141 EKAKTEENLLDYID

-169 DLSKEVS
+169 EDKEKHKDLDKN
-176 KENTII
+176 K
-182 KIEEKYGSL
+182 EEKNFKKSNDLNNLNDSNSIIEKIVEKYEDL
-191 DNLRENIKIEYDIEK
+191 NRLRESIKIEYDIEK
-206 LEEIYNE
+206 LEEIYND
-213 IFEIIQER
+213 IFEIIQKE

-232 YVLSDIAK
+232 YMLSNIAK
-240 AMKEDVEEIA
+240 SMKEDVEEIA

-357 RLQENSDISFLDN
+357 RLQGDSDKSSLED
-370 LEISSL
+370 LEITSL
-376 SEEEIQDRIN
+376 SEEEIKNRIN
-386 FFKPE
+386 FYKPE
-391 ILLINT
+391 ILMVNT
-397 KEEEEESDDEEDTE
+397 KESEEELDENNDENDIHIEKDEEE
-411 DNKEVSEDINDET
+411 IRE

-429 SIEKE
+429 SLEKE
-434 AIGIAKRIITL
+434 AIAISKRIIGL
-445 KEEYIRRGKKLD
+445 KNEYKENGKNLE
-457 YKDIVILLRSVSNK
+457 YRDIVILLRSVSNK

-543 EITNGQKENNF
+543 EITNGAKENNF
-554 YESKKQKKIFKYH
+554 YESILIYITYIDEKRKENLQISLHEKMAYDKCKKLIEELERLKKLEEEKGLYEVLKDIIIESRILYST

>member
-1 MLYIQHIITTCMY
+1 
-14 YVKLCKKQNEKL
+14 
-26 LKTYNLGQINTKT
+26 
-39 YEDKRQLIMSDENMF
+39 
-54 LDIVKICIC
+54 
-63 ILIGKDSTEKL
+63 
-74 YNYIKNIEFKRWTT
+74 
-88 TKEFKEI
+88 
-95 LQEIQLKEILEM
+95 M

-141 EKAKIEENLLDYID
+141 EKAKTEENLLDYID

-169 DLSKEVS
+169 EDKEKHKDLDKN
-176 KENTII
+176 K
-182 KIEEKYGSL
+182 EEKELKKSNDLNNLNDSNNIIEKIVEKYKDLES
-191 DNLRENIKIEYDIEK
+191 LRESIKIEYDIEK
-206 LEEIYNE
+206 LEEIYND
-213 IFEIIQER
+213 IFEIIQKE

-232 YVLSDIAK
+232 YMLSNIAK
-240 AMKEDVEEIA
+240 SMKEDVEEIA

-357 RLQENSDISFLDN
+357 RLQGDGDKSSLED
-370 LEISSL
+370 LEIYSL
-376 SEEEIQDRIN
+376 SEEEIKNRIN
-386 FFKPE
+386 FYKSE
-391 ILLINT
+391 ILMVNT
-397 KEEEEESDDEEDTE
+397 KESEEELDENNDENDINIEKDEEE
-411 DNKEVSEDINDET
+411 IRE

-429 SIEKE
+429 SLEKE
-434 AIGIAKRIITL
+434 AIAISKRIIGL
-445 KEEYIRRGKKLD
+445 KNEYKENGKNLE
-457 YKDIVILLRSVSNK
+457 YRDIVILLRSVSNK

-543 EITNGQKENNF
+543 EITNGAKENNF
-554 YESKKQKKIFKYH
+554 YESILIYITYIDEKRKENLQISLHEKMVYDKCKKLIEELERLKKLEEEKGLYEVLKDIIIESRILYST

>member
-1 MLYIQHIITTCMY
+1 
-14 YVKLCKKQNEKL
+14 
-26 LKTYNLGQINTKT
+26 
-39 YEDKRQLIMSDENMF
+39 
-54 LDIVKICIC
+54 
-63 ILIGKDSTEKL
+63 
-74 YNYIKNIEFKRWTT
+74 
-88 TKEFKEI
+88 
-95 LQEIQLKEILEM
+95 M

-119 TKKTKEILEMIEY
+119 TKKTKEVLKMIEY
-132 VTNKFYEKF
+132 ITAKFYEKF
-141 EKAKIEENLLDYID
+141 EKIKMEENLLDYID

-169 DLSKEVS
+169 DLSKEVP

-182 KIEEKYGSL
+182 KIEEKCGNL
-191 DNLRENIKIEYDIEK
+191 DNLRESIKIEYDIEK
-206 LEEIYNE
+206 LEEIYNN
-213 IFEIIQER
+213 IAEIIESE
-221 FLNYT
+221 FANYT
-226 ELLNNK
+226 ESLNNK
-232 YVLSDIAK
+232 YELSNIAK

-294 VEKENNIDNENKV
+294 VEKEQNISNENKV

-357 RLQENSDISFLDN
+357 KLQENRDISDLEK
-370 LEISSL
+370 LEIYKL
-376 SEEEIQDRIN
+376 SEEEIKSKIE

-397 KEEEEESDDEEDTE
+397 KEEDEEKDKEEENNLENRLENRLESNLKNNIELASLGDDDNENYDNADTDDE
-411 DNKEVSEDINDET
+411 I

-429 SIEKE
+429 ALEKE

-445 KEEYIRRGKKLD
+445 REEYKKIGKRLE
-457 YKDIVILLRSVSNK
+457 YKDIVILLRSVNKK

-543 EITNGQKENNF
+543 EITNGAKENSF
-554 YESKKQKKIFKYH
+554 YESILIYMSYIEEKINRNEILKIAEKIVYGKCKKLVEELNRLKKLEEEKGIYEVLKDIIIESRILHGT

>member
-1 MLYIQHIITTCMY
+1 
-14 YVKLCKKQNEKL
+14 
-26 LKTYNLGQINTKT
+26 
-39 YEDKRQLIMSDENMF
+39 
-54 LDIVKICIC
+54 
-63 ILIGKDSTEKL
+63 
-74 YNYIKNIEFKRWTT
+74 
-88 TKEFKEI
+88 
-95 LQEIQLKEILEM
+95 M

-141 EKAKIEENLLDYID
+141 EKAKTEENLLDYID
-155 LEKYTLKLLYDKKE
+155 LEKYTLKLLYYKKE
-169 DLSKEVS
+169 QDKEVD
-176 KENTII
+176 KD
-182 KIEEKYGSL
+182 KEEKL
-191 DNLRENIKIEYDIEK
+191 DNLNYSDSSDSSYNSNNIIEKIVERYNDLESLRESIKIEYDIEK

-357 RLQENSDISFLDN
+357 RLQENSDISSLDD

-397 KEEEEESDDEEDTE
+397 KEEEEESDDVEDRE
-411 DNKEVSEDINDET
+411 GNKEENKNEQKKENALEESEDINDET

-445 KEEYIRRGKKLD
+445 KEEYIKRGKKLD
-457 YKDIVILLRSVSNK
+457 YKDIVILFRSVSNK

-554 YESKKQKKIFKYH
+554 YESILIYIEYVDEKAKENIQISLNEKMVYSKCKKLIEELTRLKKLEEEKGLYEVLKDIIIESRILYST

>member
-1 MLYIQHIITTCMY
+1 
-14 YVKLCKKQNEKL
+14 
-26 LKTYNLGQINTKT
+26 
-39 YEDKRQLIMSDENMF
+39 
-54 LDIVKICIC
+54 
-63 ILIGKDSTEKL
+63 
-74 YNYIKNIEFKRWTT
+74 
-88 TKEFKEI
+88 
-95 LQEIQLKEILEM
+95 M

-119 TKKTKEILEMIEY
+119 TKKTKEVLEMIEY
-132 VTNKFYEKF
+132 ITAKFYEKF
-141 EKAKIEENLLDYID
+141 EKIKMEENLLDYID

-169 DLSKEVS
+169 EGISLRISKQN
-176 KENTII
+176 ENNII
-182 KIEEKYGSL
+182 DKIVEKYEDL
-191 DNLRENIKIEYDIEK
+191 DNLRESIKIEYDIEK
-206 LEEIYNE
+206 LEEIYNN
-213 IFEIIQER
+213 IAEIIESE
-221 FLNYT
+221 FANYS
-226 ELLNNK
+226 ENLNNK
-232 YVLSDIAK
+232 YELSNIAK

-294 VEKENNIDNENKV
+294 VEKEQNISNENKV

-357 RLQENSDISFLDN
+357 RLQENSNISDLEN
-370 LEISSL
+370 LEIYSL
-376 SEEEIQDRIN
+376 SEENIRNKIE

-397 KEEEEESDDEEDTE
+397 KEEEKEEEEEKDERKNLEKNLESNLKNNIELAYLGDDNENYDTDTDDE
-411 DNKEVSEDINDET
+411 I

-429 SIEKE
+429 GLEKE

-445 KEEYIRRGKKLD
+445 REEYKKIGKRLE
-457 YKDIVILLRSVSNK
+457 YKDIVILLRSVNK
-471 AGRYQE
+471 RAGRYQE

-488 DVNESFLE
+488 DTNESFLE

-554 YESKKQKKIFKYH
+554 YESILIYISYIEEKINKNEVLKTAEKMVYSKCKKVIEELNRLKKLEEEKGLYEVLKDIIIESRILYGT

>member
-1 MLYIQHIITTCMY
+1 
-14 YVKLCKKQNEKL
+14 
-26 LKTYNLGQINTKT
+26 
-39 YEDKRQLIMSDENMF
+39 
-54 LDIVKICIC
+54 
-63 ILIGKDSTEKL
+63 
-74 YNYIKNIEFKRWTT
+74 
-88 TKEFKEI
+88 
-95 LQEIQLKEILEM
+95 M

-141 EKAKIEENLLDYID
+141 EKAKIEQNLLDYID

-169 DLSKEVS
+169 QDNEVDKEEKLDNLNYLDS
-176 KENTII
+176 SDYSYNSNNITE
-182 KIEEKYGSL
+182 KIEERYNDLES
-191 DNLRENIKIEYDIEK
+191 LRESIKIEYDIEK

-357 RLQENSDISFLDN
+357 RLQENSDISSLDD

-397 KEEEEESDDEEDTE
+397 KEEESDDVEDTE
-411 DNKEVSEDINDET
+411 DNKEENKNEQKKENALEKSEDINDET

-445 KEEYIRRGKKLD
+445 KEEYIKRGKKLD
-457 YKDIVILLRSVSNK
+457 YKDIVILLRSLSNK

-554 YESKKQKKIFKYH
+554 YESILIYIEYIDEKAKENIQISLNEKMVYSKCKKLIEELTRLKKLEEEKGLYEVLKDIIIESRILYST

>member
-1 MLYIQHIITTCMY
+1 
-14 YVKLCKKQNEKL
+14 
-26 LKTYNLGQINTKT
+26 
-39 YEDKRQLIMSDENMF
+39 
-54 LDIVKICIC
+54 
-63 ILIGKDSTEKL
+63 
-74 YNYIKNIEFKRWTT
+74 
-88 TKEFKEI
+88 
-95 LQEIQLKEILEM
+95 M

-155 LEKYTLKLLYDKKE
+155 LEKYTLKLLYYKKE
-169 DLSKEVS
+169 QDKEVD
-176 KENTII
+176 KD
-182 KIEEKYGSL
+182 KEEKL
-191 DNLRENIKIEYDIEK
+191 DNLNYSDSSDSSYNSNNIIEKIVERYNDLESLRESIKIEYDIEK

-240 AMKEDVEEIA
+240 SMKEDVEEIA

-357 RLQENSDISFLDN
+357 RLQENSDISSLDD

-397 KEEEEESDDEEDTE
+397 KEEESDDLEDTE
-411 DNKEVSEDINDET
+411 DNKEENKNEQKKENALEKSEDINDET

-445 KEEYIRRGKKLD
+445 KEEYIKRGKKLD

-554 YESKKQKKIFKYH
+554 YESILIYIDYIDEKAKENIQISLNEKMVYSKCKKLIEELNRLKKLEEEKGLYEVLKDIIIESRILYST

>member
-1 MLYIQHIITTCMY
+1 
-14 YVKLCKKQNEKL
+14 
-26 LKTYNLGQINTKT
+26 
-39 YEDKRQLIMSDENMF
+39 
-54 LDIVKICIC
+54 
-63 ILIGKDSTEKL
+63 
-74 YNYIKNIEFKRWTT
+74 
-88 TKEFKEI
+88 
-95 LQEIQLKEILEM
+95 M

-119 TKKTKEILEMIEY
+119 TKKTKEVLEMIEY
-132 VTNKFYEKF
+132 ITAKFYEKF
-141 EKAKIEENLLDYID
+141 EKIKMEENLLDYID

-169 DLSKEVS
+169 EGISLRISKQN
-176 KENTII
+176 ENNII
-182 KIEEKYGSL
+182 GKIVEKYEDL
-191 DNLRENIKIEYDIEK
+191 DNLRESIKIEYDIEK
-206 LEEIYNE
+206 LEEIYNN
-213 IFEIIQER
+213 IAEIIESE
-221 FLNYT
+221 FANYT
-226 ELLNNK
+226 ESLNNK
-232 YVLSDIAK
+232 YELSNIAK

-294 VEKENNIDNENKV
+294 VEKEQNISNENKV

-357 RLQENSDISFLDN
+357 RLQENSNISDLES
-370 LEISSL
+370 LEIYSL
-376 SEEEIQDRIN
+376 SEENIRNKIE

-397 KEEEEESDDEEDTE
+397 KEEEEEKDERKNLEKNLESNLQNNIELASLGDDDNENYDNSDSDDE
-411 DNKEVSEDINDET
+411 I

-429 SIEKE
+429 GLEKE

-445 KEEYIRRGKKLD
+445 REEYKKIGKRLE
-457 YKDIVILLRSVSNK
+457 YKDIVILLRSVNK
-471 AGRYQE
+471 RAGRYQE

-488 DVNESFLE
+488 DINESFLE

-554 YESKKQKKIFKYH
+554 YESILIYISYIEEKINKNEALKTAEKMVYSKCKKLVEELNRLKKLEEEKGLYEVLKDIIIESRILYST

>member
-1 MLYIQHIITTCMY
+1 
-14 YVKLCKKQNEKL
+14 
-26 LKTYNLGQINTKT
+26 
-39 YEDKRQLIMSDENMF
+39 
-54 LDIVKICIC
+54 
-63 ILIGKDSTEKL
+63 
-74 YNYIKNIEFKRWTT
+74 
-88 TKEFKEI
+88 
-95 LQEIQLKEILEM
+95 M
-107 SFLEDDEDIIFQ
+107 SFLEDDEDIIVQ
-119 TKKTKEILEMIEY
+119 TKKTKEILGMIEY

-141 EKAKIEENLLDYID
+141 EKAKTEENLLDYID

-169 DLSKEVS
+169 EDKEKYKDLDKN
-176 KENTII
+176 K
-182 KIEEKYGSL
+182 EEKNLKKSNDLNNLNDSNNITEKIVEKYKDLES
-191 DNLRENIKIEYDIEK
+191 LRESIKIEYDIEK
-206 LEEIYNE
+206 LEEIYND
-213 IFEIIQER
+213 IFEIIQKE

-232 YVLSDIAK
+232 YMLSNIAK
-240 AMKEDVEEIA
+240 SMKEDVEETA

-357 RLQENSDISFLDN
+357 RLQGDSDKSSLED

-376 SEEEIQDRIN
+376 SEEEIKNRIN
-386 FFKPE
+386 FYKPE
-391 ILLINT
+391 ILMVNT
-397 KEEEEESDDEEDTE
+397 KESEEELDENNDENDINIEKDEEE
-411 DNKEVSEDINDET
+411 IRE

-429 SIEKE
+429 SLEKE
-434 AIGIAKRIITL
+434 AIAISKRIIGL
-445 KEEYIRRGKKLD
+445 KNEYKENGKNLE
-457 YKDIVILLRSVSNK
+457 YRDIVILLRSVSNK

-543 EITNGQKENNF
+543 EITNGAKENNF
-554 YESKKQKKIFKYH
+554 YESILIYITYIDEKRKENLQISLHEKMIYDKCKKLIEELERLKKLEEEKGLYEVLKDIIIESRILYST

>member
-1 MLYIQHIITTCMY
+1 
-14 YVKLCKKQNEKL
+14 
-26 LKTYNLGQINTKT
+26 
-39 YEDKRQLIMSDENMF
+39 
-54 LDIVKICIC
+54 
-63 ILIGKDSTEKL
+63 
-74 YNYIKNIEFKRWTT
+74 
-88 TKEFKEI
+88 
-95 LQEIQLKEILEM
+95 M

-119 TKKTKEILEMIEY
+119 TKKTKEVLEMIEY
-132 VTNKFYEKF
+132 ITAKFYEKF
-141 EKAKIEENLLDYID
+141 EKIKMEENLLDYID

-169 DLSKEVS
+169 EEGISLRISKQN
-176 KENTII
+176 ENNII
-182 KIEEKYGSL
+182 GKIVEKYEDL
-191 DNLRENIKIEYDIEK
+191 DNLRESIKIEYDIEK
-206 LEEIYNE
+206 LEEIYSN
-213 IFEIIQER
+213 IAEIIESE
-221 FLNYT
+221 FANYT
-226 ELLNNK
+226 ESLNNK
-232 YVLSDIAK
+232 YELSNIAK

-294 VEKENNIDNENKV
+294 VEKEQNISNENKV

-357 RLQENSDISFLDN
+357 RLQENSNISDLEN
-370 LEISSL
+370 LEIYSI

-397 KEEEEESDDEEDTE
+397 KEEEEEKEKDEDYNSDYDYDNSDTGS
-411 DNKEVSEDINDET
+411 DADTDDKI

-429 SIEKE
+429 GLEKE
-434 AIGIAKRIITL
+434 AIGIAKRIIKL
-445 KEEYIRRGKKLD
+445 REEYKKIGKRLE
-457 YKDIVILLRSVSNK
+457 YKDIVILLRSVNK
-471 AGRYQE
+471 RAGRYQE

-488 DVNESFLE
+488 DTNESFLE

-532 DEFTRIKVVEK
+532 DEFTRIKVLEK

-554 YESKKQKKIFKYH
+554 YESILIYMSYIEEKINKNEVLKTAEKMVYSKCKKLVEELNRLKKLEEEKGLYEVLKDIIIESRILYST

>member
-1 MLYIQHIITTCMY
+1 
-14 YVKLCKKQNEKL
+14 
-26 LKTYNLGQINTKT
+26 
-39 YEDKRQLIMSDENMF
+39 
-54 LDIVKICIC
+54 
-63 ILIGKDSTEKL
+63 
-74 YNYIKNIEFKRWTT
+74 
-88 TKEFKEI
+88 
-95 LQEIQLKEILEM
+95 M

-132 VTNKFYEKF
+132 ITNKFYEKF
-141 EKAKIEENLLDYID
+141 EKAKTEENLLDYID

-169 DLSKEVS
+169 EDKEAD
-176 KENTII
+176 KE
-182 KIEEKYGSL
+182 KEEKLNDLNDLNYS
-191 DNLRENIKIEYDIEK
+191 DNSNNITEKIVEKYEDLNRLRESIKIEYDIEK
-206 LEEIYNE
+206 LEEIYND
-213 IFEIIQER
+213 IFEIIQKE

-232 YVLSDIAK
+232 YMLSNIAK
-240 AMKEDVEEIA
+240 SMKEDVEEIA

-357 RLQENSDISFLDN
+357 RLQGDSDKSSLED
-370 LEISSL
+370 LEIASL
-376 SEEEIQDRIN
+376 SEEEIKNRIN
-386 FFKPE
+386 FYKPE
-391 ILLINT
+391 ILMVNT
-397 KEEEEESDDEEDTE
+397 KEYEEKEYEEKLDENNYENDINIEKDEEEIRE
-411 DNKEVSEDINDET
+411 

-429 SIEKE
+429 SLEKE
-434 AIGIAKRIITL
+434 AIAISKRIIGL
-445 KEEYIRRGKKLD
+445 KEEYKENGKNLE
-457 YKDIVILLRSVSNK
+457 YRDIVILLRSVSNK

-543 EITNGQKENNF
+543 EITNGAKENNF
-554 YESKKQKKIFKYH
+554 YESILIYITYIDEKRKENLQISLHEKMVYDKCKNLIEELERLKKLEEEKGLYEVLKDIIIESRILYST

>member
-1 MLYIQHIITTCMY
+1 
-14 YVKLCKKQNEKL
+14 
-26 LKTYNLGQINTKT
+26 
-39 YEDKRQLIMSDENMF
+39 
-54 LDIVKICIC
+54 
-63 ILIGKDSTEKL
+63 
-74 YNYIKNIEFKRWTT
+74 
-88 TKEFKEI
+88 
-95 LQEIQLKEILEM
+95 M

-119 TKKTKEILEMIEY
+119 TKKTKEVLEMIEY
-132 VTNKFYEKF
+132 ITAKFYEKF
-141 EKAKIEENLLDYID
+141 EKIKMEENLLDYID

-169 DLSKEVS
+169 EGISLRISKQN
-176 KENTII
+176 ENNII
-182 KIEEKYGSL
+182 DKIVEKYEDL
-191 DNLRENIKIEYDIEK
+191 DNLRESIKIEYDIEK
-206 LEEIYNE
+206 LEEIYNN
-213 IFEIIQER
+213 IAEIIESG
-221 FLNYT
+221 FANYT
-226 ELLNNK
+226 ESLNNK
-232 YVLSDIAK
+232 YELSNIAK

-294 VEKENNIDNENKV
+294 VEKEQNISNENKV

-357 RLQENSDISFLDN
+357 RLQENSNISDLEN
-370 LEISSL
+370 LEIYSL
-376 SEEEIQDRIN
+376 SEENIRNKIE

-397 KEEEEESDDEEDTE
+397 KEEEEEKDERKNLEKNLESNLQNNIELASLGDDDNENYDNSDSDDE
-411 DNKEVSEDINDET
+411 I

-429 SIEKE
+429 GLEKE

-445 KEEYIRRGKKLD
+445 REEYKKIGKRLE
-457 YKDIVILLRSVSNK
+457 YKDIVILLRSVNK
-471 AGRYQE
+471 RAGRYQE

-488 DVNESFLE
+488 DTNESFLE

-554 YESKKQKKIFKYH
+554 YESILIYISYIEEKINKNEALKTAEKMVYSKCKKLVEELNRLKKLEEEKGLYEVLKDIIIESRILYST

>member
-1 MLYIQHIITTCMY
+1 
-14 YVKLCKKQNEKL
+14 
-26 LKTYNLGQINTKT
+26 
-39 YEDKRQLIMSDENMF
+39 
-54 LDIVKICIC
+54 
-63 ILIGKDSTEKL
+63 
-74 YNYIKNIEFKRWTT
+74 
-88 TKEFKEI
+88 
-95 LQEIQLKEILEM
+95 M

-119 TKKTKEILEMIEY
+119 TKKTKEVLEMIEY
-132 VTNKFYEKF
+132 ITAKFYEKF
-141 EKAKIEENLLDYID
+141 EKIKMEENLLDYID

-169 DLSKEVS
+169 EGISLRISKQN
-176 KENTII
+176 ENNII
-182 KIEEKYGSL
+182 EKIIEKYEDL
-191 DNLRENIKIEYDIEK
+191 DNLRESIKIEYDIEK
-206 LEEIYNE
+206 LEEIYSN
-213 IFEIIQER
+213 IAEIIESE
-221 FLNYT
+221 FANYS
-226 ELLNNK
+226 ENLNNK
-232 YVLSDIAK
+232 YELSNIAK

-294 VEKENNIDNENKV
+294 VEKEQNISNENKV

-357 RLQENSDISFLDN
+357 RLQENSNISDLEN
-370 LEISSL
+370 LEIYSL
-376 SEEEIQDRIN
+376 SEENIRNKIE

-397 KEEEEESDDEEDTE
+397 KEEDEEKDEGKDEGKNLESNLQNNIELAYLGDDDNENYDNTDTDDE
-411 DNKEVSEDINDET
+411 I

-429 SIEKE
+429 GLEKE
-434 AIGIAKRIITL
+434 AIGIAKRIIKL
-445 KEEYIRRGKKLD
+445 REEYKKIGKRLK
-457 YKDIVILLRSVSNK
+457 YKDIVILLRSVNK
-471 AGRYQE
+471 RAGRYQE

-488 DVNESFLE
+488 DTNESFLE

-554 YESKKQKKIFKYH
+554 YESILIYISYIEEKINKNEVLKTAEKMVYSKCKKLVEELNRLKKLEEEKGLYEVLKDIIIESRILYST

>member
-1 MLYIQHIITTCMY
+1 
-14 YVKLCKKQNEKL
+14 
-26 LKTYNLGQINTKT
+26 
-39 YEDKRQLIMSDENMF
+39 
-54 LDIVKICIC
+54 
-63 ILIGKDSTEKL
+63 
-74 YNYIKNIEFKRWTT
+74 
-88 TKEFKEI
+88 
-95 LQEIQLKEILEM
+95 M

-119 TKKTKEILEMIEY
+119 TKKTKEVLEMIEY
-132 VTNKFYEKF
+132 ITAKFYEKF
-141 EKAKIEENLLDYID
+141 EKIKMEENLLDYID

-169 DLSKEVS
+169 EGISLRISKQN
-176 KENTII
+176 ENNII
-182 KIEEKYGSL
+182 GKIVEKYEDL
-191 DNLRENIKIEYDIEK
+191 DNLRESIKIEYDIEK
-206 LEEIYNE
+206 LEEIYTN
-213 IFEIIQER
+213 IVEIIESG
-221 FLNYT
+221 FANYT
-226 ELLNNK
+226 ESLNNK
-232 YVLSDIAK
+232 YELSNIAK

-294 VEKENNIDNENKV
+294 VEKEQNISNENKV

-357 RLQENSDISFLDN
+357 RLQENSNISDLEN
-370 LEISSL
+370 LEIYSL
-376 SEEEIQDRIN
+376 SEENIRNKIE

-397 KEEEEESDDEEDTE
+397 KEEDEEKDEGKDEGKNLEKNLESNLQNNIELDSLGGDDNENYDADTDDE
-411 DNKEVSEDINDET
+411 I

-429 SIEKE
+429 GLEKE
-434 AIGIAKRIITL
+434 AIGIAKRIIKL
-445 KEEYIRRGKKLD
+445 REEYKKIGKRLK
-457 YKDIVILLRSVSNK
+457 YKDIVILLRSVNK
-471 AGRYQE
+471 RAGRYQE

-488 DVNESFLE
+488 DTNESFLE

-554 YESKKQKKIFKYH
+554 YESILIYISYIEEKINKNEVLKTAEKMVYSKCKKLVEELNRLKKLEEEKGLYEVLKDIIIESRILYST